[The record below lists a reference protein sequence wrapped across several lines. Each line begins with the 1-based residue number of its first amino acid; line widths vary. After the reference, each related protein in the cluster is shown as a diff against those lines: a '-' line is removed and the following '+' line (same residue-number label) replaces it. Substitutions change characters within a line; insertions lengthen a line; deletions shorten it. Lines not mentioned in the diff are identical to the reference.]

1 MKTNNQASIK
11 SFGDFT
17 LQEIAD
23 KLNISK
29 ERVRQIEQMALK
41 KLKHPKISKE
51 LREYINL

>member
-1 MKTNNQASIK
+1 MKTYNQASAK

>member
-1 MKTNNQASIK
+1 MKTDNQASVK